1 MITATSSASAGKST
15 RVKWNHDGLE
25 GKELRKDVM
34 EGINNG
40 TLNPTAPDCMAM
52 FNKKHDIYSK
62 VSKSCLRIHLQKYIS
77 DYAMVM
83 TMKHPPSTSSGG
95 SGILGK

>member
-1 MITATSSASAGKST
+1 MITASSSASAGKST
-15 RVKWNHDGLE
+15 RGKWNHDGQE

-40 TLNPTAPDCMAM
+40 TLNPTAPDCMAL
-52 FNKKHDIYSK
+52 FNKKREIYSK
-62 VSKSCLRIHLQKYIS
+62 VSKGCFRTHLQKYIS
-77 DYAMVM
+77 DYTLVM
-83 TMKHPPSTSSGG
+83 TMKRPPSTSSGG